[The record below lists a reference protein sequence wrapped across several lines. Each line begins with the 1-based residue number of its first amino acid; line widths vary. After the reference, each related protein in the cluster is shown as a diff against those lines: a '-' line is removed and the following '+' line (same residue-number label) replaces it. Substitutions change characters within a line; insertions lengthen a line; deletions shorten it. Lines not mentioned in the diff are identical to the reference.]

1 MKATLT
7 LCAGLKEEV
16 VAVKR
21 IKAVP
26 SDSQLRDM
34 KREIEIMK
42 KLSHRNIVEIK
53 GFVEGLYCK
62 V

>member
-1 MKATLT
+1 M
-7 LCAGLKEEV
+7 KEEV

-42 KLSHRNIVEIK
+42 KLSHKNIVEIK
-53 GFVEGLYCK
+53 GFVEGLSNCFQ
-62 V
+62 